1 MFLSFDFTTSEKL
14 ELPTFIE
21 LYSEFDKKSIF
32 KGIVT
37 KIYQNTKEYYQY
49 LGYDWGFYLEKNST
63 IRQFKNAT
71 ISEAICQL
79 CKEYQLNVG
88 NIPNI
93 KYTINKTYIRESL
106 SDILFDLYKN
116 AVDKGFKDTFYFDC
130 TDGHVNLTQYRTNNN
145 LKGYI
150 ANIFSIDSINNIE
163 SFAITRDAE
172 NLKNRVV
179 VYCPV
184 PPNKKKKKKGIQTQK
199 QETSYSEKC
208 TLSDLPNIEKYGLL
222 SYAEE
227 VDYDKKVNYKTVAK
241 TKLNELL
248 DVQDNISLNMIADY
262 HMRKGVITTINNEL
276 LNLEG
281 NYKII
286 SSDHSIEGT
295 KERVNVTVKKY
306 EPD

>member
-79 CKEYQLNVG
+79 CKEYQLNVRLM
-88 NIPNI
+88 PDI

-172 NLKNRVV
+172 DLKNRVV

-184 PPNKKKKKKGIQTQK
+184 PPNKKKGTQTQK
-199 QETSYSEKC
+199 TSYSKKYV
-208 TLSDLPNIEKYGLL
+208 LPNNKSIEKYGLL

-227 VDYDKKVNYKTVAK
+227 VDDDKKVNYANIAEK
-241 TKLNELL
+241 KLNELL
-248 DVQDNISLNMIADY
+248 KVQDSISLNMIADY

-306 EPD
+306 EPN

>member
-1 MFLSFDFTTSEKL
+1 MR
-14 ELPTFIE
+14 
-21 LYSEFDKKSIF
+21 
-32 KGIVT
+32 
-37 KIYQNTKEYYQY
+37 
-49 LGYDWGFYLEKNST
+49 T
-63 IRQFKNAT
+63 IAEHQ
-71 ISEAICQL
+71 
-79 CKEYQLNVG
+79 
-88 NIPNI
+88 
-93 KYTINKTYIRESL
+93 ESL

-116 AVDKGFKDTFYFDC
+116 AVDKGFDDDYYFDC
-130 TDGHVNLTQYRTNNN
+130 TNGYVNLVKYENNNN

-172 NLKNRVV
+172 DLKNRVV

-184 PPNKKKKKKGIQTQK
+184 PPNKKKGTQTQK
-199 QETSYSEKC
+199 TSYSEKYV
-208 TLSDLPNIEKYGLL
+208 LPNNKSIEKYGLL

-227 VDYDKKVNYKTVAK
+227 VDYDKKVNYANIAEK
-241 TKLNELL
+241 KLNELL
-248 DVQDNISLNMIADY
+248 KVQDSISLNMIADY

-306 EPD
+306 EPN